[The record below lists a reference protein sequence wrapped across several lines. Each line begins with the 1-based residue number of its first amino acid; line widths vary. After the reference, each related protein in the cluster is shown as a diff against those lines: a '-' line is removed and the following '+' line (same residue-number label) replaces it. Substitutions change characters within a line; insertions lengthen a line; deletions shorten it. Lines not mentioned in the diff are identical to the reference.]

1 MKKTARGFTLV
12 ELLIVIAIIAILA
25 VVAFIVINPLELTR
39 RARDASR
46 LSDIASLQ
54 QAITVAVQ
62 EATSTPNQVL
72 CVGGGN
78 VCQGRSNVDSRNSN
92 GTGWVRVDLS
102 SQQAV
107 SVPTL
112 PIDPNDGL
120 QFHYTYCA
128 DTGLTGITADWVI
141 FTTLESTQ
149 QSGKMTTD
157 GGPDDTKFEAGT
169 KLSLSGVA
177 PCTYNP

>member
-62 EATSTPNQVL
+62 EASSTPDQVL
-72 CVGGGN
+72 CVGGGTA
-78 VCQGRSNVDSRNSN
+78 CQGRSHVDTRNSN
-92 GTGWVRVDLS
+92 GTGWVKVDLS
-102 SQQAV
+102 SQKAV

-112 PIDPNDGL
+112 PIDPNNGAT
-120 QFHYTYCA
+120 FHYTYCA
-128 DTGLTGITADWVI
+128 DTGTGGTVADWVI
-141 FTTLESTQ
+141 FTTLESDQ
-149 QSGKMTTD
+149 QKGKMTTD
-157 GGPDDTKFEAGT
+157 GGPDDARFEAGT
-169 KLSLSGVA
+169 KLSLNGAGS
-177 PCTYNP
+177 CTY